1 MEEVIHIL
9 NIPINNIN
17 LKEAVNMVEGFLTKE
32 NHYLVFTPNSEMIMM
47 AQEDPEFMHI
57 LNSSD
62 LNVPD
67 GIGVVLA
74 SRIKGKPLK
83 ERVAGFDLMLELIK
97 LSHNKNYKIYLLGAK
112 EDVVEEA
119 KNKLEMKF
127 PGLNIVGY
135 HHGYFN
141 REEEE
146 DIIRSINEKK
156 PDILFVAFGAPKQE
170 KWIYK
175 NKDKLC
181 AKVLMGVG
189 GSFDVI
195 SGKKKRA
202 PLIFRRMGLE
212 WFYRLLKEPWRY
224 KRMMSLP
231 KFLIRVIWG

>member
-1 MEEVIHIL
+1 LEEVIHIL